1 MDRAGVPET
10 STSLLRAIS
19 GDAASS
25 RWTEFAE
32 RYRPMMLAFLQSHFP
47 SVDADD
53 MVQETLIA
61 LAAALPRYKY
71 APDETGHFRNYLT
84 GILRHKSIRAIA
96 RERRGAEI
104 VRDYASRGDSRDITD
119 ADDGEWRTSLMEI
132 ALRNLLADDTVHE
145 RTREVFRRVAVNGE
159 KPDDVAHSF
168 GIARNAVDQ
177 MKNRMMVR
185 LKAIVRNLER
195 ADG

>member
-1 MDRAGVPET
+1 MPET

-19 GDAASS
+19 GDSASR

-32 RYRPMMLAFLQSHFP
+32 RYRPMMLAYLAAHFP

-53 MVQETLIA
+53 MVQDTLIA
-61 LAAALPRYKY
+61 LAAALPHYTY

-84 GILRHKSIRAIA
+84 GILRHKAMRAVA
-96 RERRGAEI
+96 RERRGSE
-104 VRDYASRGDSRDITD
+104 VMREYGRHGETRETPDSGDS
-119 ADDGEWRTSLMEI
+119 EWRVSLMEI
-132 ALRNLLADDTVHE
+132 ALRQVLADETIHE

-159 KPDDVAHSF
+159 KPDAVAHSF

-177 MKNRMMVR
+177 MKNRVMTR
-185 LKAIVRNLER
+185 LKALVRNLER